1 MEIVLAI
8 VTYVIYIVFWGRLFL
23 HGIIWFGA
31 LKEHQI
37 GQAKVPQYSFRI
49 ILVGLLDI
57 IFFRRLFTDNKSLWL
72 GSWAFH
78 FSFILVAVRHLQYFT
93 DPVPGFVSLV
103 QPFGVAAGYV
113 LPLSSIYLI
122 IMRVFAGKR
131 KYVSYQNLFIL
142 GLVFAISVIGLV
154 MRNFFL
160 PDLADVK
167 EFALGILRFGPSAVP
182 AGYLFAV
189 HFTLFLLLI
198 PYVPLHIFVAPYV
211 AMEARRREEG
221 LETVMHEK

>member
-8 VTYVIYIVFWGRLFL
+8 FTYVIYIVFWGRFFL
-23 HGIIWFGA
+23 HGIVWFST
-31 LKEHQI
+31 LREYQL
-37 GQAKVPQYSFRI
+37 GQAKLPRYSFRVI
-49 ILVGLLDI
+49 IIGILDI
-57 IFFRRLFTDNKSLWL
+57 ILFRRLFVDSKFIWL

-78 FSFILVAVRHLQYFT
+78 VSFIFVAVRHLRYFT
-93 DPVPGFVSLV
+93 DPVPGLVSYI
-103 QPFGVAAGYV
+103 QPLGVAAGYV

-122 IMRVFAGKR
+122 IARAVAGKG

-142 GLVFAISVIGLV
+142 GLVFAISAIGLV

-160 PDLADVK
+160 LDLTDVK

-182 AGYLFAV
+182 AGYLFIA

-198 PYVPLHIFVAPYV
+198 PYIPFHLFVAPCV
-211 AMEARRREEG
+211 LMEARRREEG
-221 LETVMHEK
+221 LAMVMHEK